1 MVERTW
7 HKKARSLGWHDMMRS
22 VSVSSVPK
30 APESAPPTF
39 RMPARYEP
47 VALLGKGGGGEVWAV
62 RDRVSGRDLALKVL
76 AEDAGEAEV
85 MALVREAVTLS
96 GLEGLGVPQVLA
108 FGRLPGSLRRYLV
121 RELVEGRSLEEV
133 IASEPSASA
142 AAAKSPANDWLEPL
156 ASAADQLTVL
166 HRAGLLHGDIKPAN
180 VIVGKLGQ
188 GTLVDLG
195 LATPWR
201 EGGARARGLTPKY
214 AAPELLLGEPLTVR
228 GEVYAL
234 GATLK
239 DGLLGRRSDL
249 DDATFQALTRIA
261 ARATEENPQSRY
273 PSVDELASALKSA
286 ARLDTERDDG
296 RDAVAWPVLGVDG
309 AAQALAAEVTR
320 LGPGQ
325 GLAIVGPRR
334 SGRSTL
340 VNRLSW
346 SLGVSG
352 APVASIEPAHD
363 DMVTSSE
370 VVDLEL
376 APWSVVT
383 NGASGPAGTTKLVDG
398 LVIIADDLAG
408 LDEGGRARIRSAAE
422 EGARVIAVGDEDAV
436 SALAPRGVRT
446 FVVPPLDETSATDLI
461 KRAIPSLPDRLTK
474 HLLDRTGRRP
484 GPLRSFVKR
493 LEGRAVTSTEEID
506 EILDA
511 TSSRSI
517 PPASRSREEA
527 LTELGRALD
536 TGRFDMAASTLEGL
550 GPPTSDLEAVDFAI
564 ARSKVLLA
572 RGDAAGSAK
581 TLDDIAKLAAK
592 SKLARQWNIARA
604 RTSMRAGDTAEAVKL
619 AAAAAGD
626 AKDATAADALAVQ
639 GLALA
644 FLNEE
649 ESAKKKLDDAVAIA
663 RSVQDARIEAVAL
676 VSIAIAH
683 QRGGRAKE
691 AREAYEL
698 ALASAEKARDAWTL
712 ASARLNLANLTK
724 TDGDLAQSLVYFEG
738 ALDMGRRAGALV
750 VVQQALFNLANLDL
764 YLGRYAR
771 AAASIEKL
779 SEQRDK
785 LAPNARAQLLGLQAE
800 LATRLGEIDRAA
812 RLYDLC
818 AEAYEAVARPLDA
831 AEARLEGILTRLGT
845 PGESNKSLD
854 AASLSRELDSLRDRL
869 GEGGFRE
876 HEALAGIVRGSLALA
891 RGDEAVAR
899 EALDEAHARA
909 MSAGQRE
916 WAWRALDARA
926 RLAAAQGASALARR
940 DTDASLAMLEET
952 AAKLPRD
959 LREVFWNDPR
969 RRALRQAHTATMPAV
984 ASGYGAVIPRSAGSA
999 PTFTNALGRTASASI
1014 TSMGTPM
1021 PAEDRLM
1028 RIFEITRDLAREHDL
1043 DRLLQR
1049 VTDHAV
1055 GLLGAERGLIII
1067 VNDDGDVVAH
1077 TARDSKG
1084 EETHQNFSRSV
1095 AERVIREG
1103 EPVIATSA
1111 RDDERLAQAVS
1122 VHQLMI
1128 QSIACVPIRGAPPA
1142 GKTIGALY
1150 LETRLRPGVR
1160 FRDELPTLAAFADQA
1175 AIAIESARLVD
1186 ELRRRSEEL
1195 EKANVE
1201 LEAARDKLTERLGAR
1216 TEQLASARR
1225 DLKQARQELRGHFG
1239 YAGLVGTSGAM
1250 RKVYALID
1258 RIKDTDVPVLITGES
1273 GTGKEVIAKAVHAAG
1288 PRAKSPFLG
1297 VNCGAIPANL
1307 LESELFGHVRGAF
1320 TGADRDRKG
1329 LFREAEN
1336 GSILLDEIG
1345 EMPTKMQ
1352 AGLLR
1357 VLQEKTVRPV
1367 GGVKEESCNARV
1379 IAATNRDLSQMV
1391 AEGTFREDLFY
1402 RLHVIELKVP
1412 PLRERSE
1419 DVPALIDHFLTL
1431 FSARHKRERKTV
1443 ERTAVRRLQA
1453 YEWPGNVRQL
1463 EHVLLNAWLL
1473 SEDDEITSDDL
1484 DLPSVS
1490 ARSIA
1495 PMESATTRAS
1505 SSSST
1510 STVRARTQEEFRD
1523 VEKEKILSALARCN
1537 WNRVQAAKMVGIPRR
1552 TFYRRLKDYGIV

>member
-1 MVERTW
+1 
-7 HKKARSLGWHDMMRS
+7 
-22 VSVSSVPK
+22 
-30 APESAPPTF
+30 
-39 RMPARYEP
+39 MPARYEP
-47 VALLGKGGGGEVWAV
+47 MALLGKGGGGEVWAV
-62 RDRVSGRDLALKVL
+62 RDRVTSRDLALKVL

-108 FGRLPGSLRRYLV
+108 FGRLPGSTRRFLV
-121 RELVEGRSLEEV
+121 RELVDGRSLEEV
-133 IASEPSASA
+133 IGDDGSGSKEERAR
-142 AAAKSPANDWLEPL
+142 DWLVPL
-156 ASAADQLTVL
+156 ASAAEQLTVL

-180 VIVGKLGQ
+180 VIVGADGT

-228 GEVYAL
+228 AEVYAL

-239 DGLLGRRSDL
+239 DALKSRGGSDL
-249 DDATFQALTRIA
+249 DETTYAALARIA
-261 ARATEENPQSRY
+261 THATEENPQSRQ
-273 PSVDELASALKSA
+273 PSVDELGSALKSA
-286 ARLDTERDDG
+286 AKIETRTLRE
-296 RDAVAWPVLGVDG
+296 AAAWPVLGADA
-309 AAQALAAEVTR
+309 AAQALAAEVSR

-340 VNRLSW
+340 ANRLSW

-352 APVASIEPAHD
+352 EPVASIEPSRD
-363 DMVTSSE
+363 GMVSSLEVVELELDAWRTTSSE
-370 VVDLEL
+370 VRPVHE
-376 APWSVVT
+376 
-383 NGASGPAGTTKLVDG
+383 G
-398 LVIIADDLAG
+398 LVIVVDDLAD
-408 LDEGGRARIRSAAE
+408 LDDTARAAIRRAAV
-422 EGARVIAVGDEDAV
+422 EGARIVAVGSEDEIA
-436 SALAPRGVRT
+436 ALAPRGVRT
-446 FVVPPLDETSATDLI
+446 FVVPPLDDTSAAELI
-461 KRAIPSLPDRLTK
+461 KRAVPSLPDRLTK

-484 GPLRSFVKR
+484 GPLRSFVRR
-493 LEGRAVTSTEEID
+493 LDGRVVTSTEEID

-511 TSSRSI
+511 SSSRSI
-517 PPASRSREEA
+517 PPPSARSREEA
-527 LTELGRALD
+527 RADLSRALD
-536 TGRFDMAASTLEGL
+536 TGRFDVAAQTLEAL
-550 GPPTSDLEAVDFAI
+550 EPARSDDERVDFAV

-572 RGDAAGSAK
+572 RGDAVGSASA
-581 TLDDIAKLAAK
+581 LDAVAKEASSSRAWK
-592 SKLARQWNIARA
+592 IARA
-604 RTSMRAGDTAEAVKL
+604 RTFMRAGDFAEAARITTVTAKG
-619 AAAAAGD
+619 AERD
-626 AKDATAADALAVQ
+626 AVTADALAVH
-639 GLALA
+639 GLAIA
-644 FLNEE
+644 YSGDETT
-649 ESAKKKLDDAVAIA
+649 AKKALE
-663 RSVQDARIEAVAL
+663 EAVAL
-676 VSIAIAH
+676 AHDVEDDRTEALARVSLAIAH

-691 AREAYEL
+691 ARESYEAAIVL
-698 ALASAEKARDAWTL
+698 AEKTRDAWTL
-712 ASARLNLANLTK
+712 ATARLNLAGLSK
-724 TDGDLAQSLVYFEG
+724 TDGDLAQALVHLEG
-738 ALDMGRRAGALV
+738 ALDMGRRAGGLV
-750 VVQQALFNLANLDL
+750 VVQQSLFNLANLDL

-779 SEQRDK
+779 AEQREK

-800 LATRLGEIDRAA
+800 LATRMGELDRAT
-812 RLYDLC
+812 RFYDLC
-818 AEAYEAVARPLDA
+818 AEAYEAVGRPLDA
-831 AEARLEGILTRLGT
+831 AEARLESILVRLGA
-845 PGESNKSLD
+845 PGDKDVGSL
-854 AASLSRELDSLRDRL
+854 ARELDALSHKL
-869 GEGGFRE
+869 GDGGFQE
-876 HEALAGIVRGSLALA
+876 HEALAQIVRGSLALA
-891 RGDEAVAR
+891 RGDEALAR
-899 EALDEAHARA
+899 EALDGAHERA
-909 MSAGQRE
+909 TSAGQRE

-969 RRALRQAHTATMPAV
+969 RRALRQAHTATMPAI
-984 ASGYGAVIPRSAGSA
+984 ATSNAPWAGIPRGLSSEQTRSPAI
-999 PTFTNALGRTASASI
+999 TGRTSI

-1021 PAEDRLM
+1021 PAEDRLQ
-1028 RIFEITRDLAREHDL
+1028 RIFEITRDLARERDL
-1043 DRLLQR
+1043 DRLLQQ

-1055 GLLGAERGLIII
+1055 GLLGAERGLIVV
-1067 VNDDGDVVAH
+1067 VNDRGDVVAH
-1077 TARDSKG
+1077 TSRDSKG

-1095 AERVIREG
+1095 AERVIRDG

-1142 GKTIGALY
+1142 GQTIGALY

-1175 AIAIESARLVD
+1175 AIAIEGARLMS
-1186 ELRRRSEEL
+1186 ELRTRSEEL
-1195 EKANVE
+1195 EKANAE
-1201 LEAARDKLTERLGAR
+1201 LEEAKARLAERLGAR

-1239 YAGLVGTSGAM
+1239 YAGLVGTSAAM

-1273 GTGKEVIAKAVHAAG
+1273 GTGKEVIAKAVHSAG
-1288 PRAKSPFLG
+1288 PRSKSPFLG

-1329 LFREAEN
+1329 LFREAEQ

-1345 EMPTKMQ
+1345 EMPQKMQ

-1379 IAATNRDLSQMV
+1379 IAATNRDLGQMV

-1412 PLRERSE
+1412 PLRERA
-1419 DVPALIDHFLTL
+1419 DDIPALIDHFLTL
-1431 FSARHKRERKTV
+1431 FSSRHKRERKTI
-1443 ERTAVRRLQA
+1443 ERNAVRRLQS

-1473 SEDDEITSDDL
+1473 SEDDEINSDDL
-1484 DLPSVS
+1484 DLPLSGPRS
-1490 ARSIA
+1490 LAPEPARAI
-1495 PMESATTRAS
+1495 ATTAAG
-1505 SSSST
+1505 
-1510 STVRARTQEEFRD
+1510 RARTQEEYKD
-1523 VEKEKILSALARCN
+1523 VEKEKILAALARCN